1 MECTRVLRDL
11 ELSGSGRVR
20 RSGSEGALPEL
31 RTDSG
36 VARTGP
42 EQCLCV
48 NSGQRATRRGFHD
61 VTLVDMTEET
71 APPVSM
77 GEMGDL

>member
-1 MECTRVLRDL
+1 MECARVLRDL

-20 RSGSEGALPEL
+20 HIGRARRSGSERALPEL
-31 RTDSG
+31 RTD
-36 VARTGP
+36 P

-48 NSGQRATRRGFHD
+48 NSGRRATRRGFHD